1 MNAYNCVVLA
11 YGSHGENYLNI
22 PGEKSFNNFISA
34 KDFVSWYN
42 GLPDSENLKVDL
54 SCKRAIIIGAGNVA
68 IDIARILLSPVEKL
82 EKTDITAKSI
92 DLIKKTN
99 TIENVSIVA
108 RRGVLNAAF
117 TIKELRELTKI
128 ESIDCVIDPKN
139 FEDIDIAR
147 TLGKLSRPRKRITE
161 FMFNLSNKKTAN
173 SSNKKVNL
181 VFLKTPKEILGQSGV
196 EKPVVTGV
204 KFKSNKYDF
213 DFTRSDIKLDTE
225 EALNAI
231 PVVPDS
237 EQDFEIMPGDLIIRS
252 IGFKN
257 VNIDKDIPFD
267 KKTGTVSNE
276 HGKVIGKE
284 GLYCTGWIKRGPRG
298 VIVDTTTDALET
310 AKKIC
315 TDLNTLSGEKEGAKQ
330 ITQLLSER
338 NVRFVDKDGWSKI
351 DQEEIK
357 RGKLK
362 GKPRE
367 KFQKIEEMLDVA
379 LRK

>member
-1 MNAYNCVVLA
+1 
-11 YGSHGENYLNI
+11 
-22 PGEKSFNNFISA
+22 
-34 KDFVSWYN
+34 
-42 GLPDSENLKVDL
+42 LPDSENLKVDL

-173 SSNKKVNL
+173 SSKKKVNL
-181 VFLKTPKEILGQSGV
+181 VFLKTPIEILGQSGV

-315 TDLNTLSGEKEGAKQ
+315 TDLNTLSGEKEGANQ
-330 ITQLLSER
+330 ITQLLNER
-338 NVRFVDKDGWSKI
+338 KVRFVDKDGWSKI

-357 RGKLK
+357 RGKLR